1 MSITNKLS
9 TVVREQ
15 LPEFIRADYD
25 TFVAFVEAY
34 YEYLEQTNKATDFG
48 RNLLNYFDVDSTL
61 TDFEEY
67 FRRKFLQSIPAETL
81 ANKAFLVKH
90 IKDFWRAKGTEKAYR
105 FLFRALY
112 GEEIEIFY
120 PKDNILRLSSGKWI
134 KRQSIRFLPDFY
146 HLATGNGT
154 TKVFRLF
161 EVASPSNLQVY
172 INDVLQTSNCT
183 TANGYTISPNDPI
196 VTFNT
201 APANNSIIKLN
212 YTASNIIEDVSRKDG
227 TQVVLSFTGET
238 SGATAIS
245 ENAEEIIVGLLNVN
259 EIFISNI
266 SKEVSFIQGEN
277 VTGKYFYE
285 GTNYLTLYFKSLSVL
300 KEINIVSGGASYN
313 IGDVV
318 PIVGGSPEA
327 PASAIINEVYSAL
340 ISRILV
346 VSGGAGFK
354 SGGDVVITT
363 TPNTG
368 LTMAIGTV
376 NSTGSIH
383 PNTINVNSDIISL
396 YEGKT
401 ISISDYGFPATVIPT
416 GENSATRIV
425 DALSYA
431 SVTGLGPISNVV
443 ILSSTFE
450 FSSLPTLNA
459 VGPTV
464 AFSSSNTSGGS
475 ATGNTSIVTL
485 GILGKINVANGGS
498 NYTVGDELNFQ
509 TPSGG
514 SGWGAYARVSGLH
527 SSNNGIKTIQFAP
540 SRLLGRANV
549 TASGVTIV
557 GTGTSFDTELR
568 IGDKIEIS
576 NQTRFINAI
585 SSATSANV
593 NVQWTATTSNASIG
607 IYDRTYIGGELYAQH
622 LLPTITVTSA
632 TGNNSILISEAI
644 YGDGESLLADAEFDP
659 GQIRSILLTNPGS
672 QYETIPTINLTGL
685 GNGLANAVATL
696 LSSQFTYEGK
706 FITTDGLLSSDR
718 RIQDRDYY
726 QNYSYVIQSQT
737 DFNKYSQVLKD
748 LIHPS
753 GTRMFAEYMIQKTVS
768 PQRETSAKTGQVSRE
783 TTLTGTVNVANAS
796 IVVTGTGTLFNV
808 ANTNGTITIGC
819 SVLVNNEIR
828 TVNNIISNTSL
839 TVTSPFTYTSNG
851 NTIVTIVT
859 VVEAIQTENLEYL
872 QTENEETLL
881 FN

>member
-34 YEYLEQTNKATDFG
+34 YEYLEQTNKSTDFG

-90 IKDFWRAKGTEKAYR
+90 IRDFWRTKGTEKAYR

-120 PKDNILRLSSGKWI
+120 PKDNILRLSAGKWVE
-134 KRQSIRFLPDFY
+134 RQSIRFLTDFY
-146 HLATGNGT
+146 HLATGDGT

-161 EVASPSNLQVY
+161 EIASTTNLEVY
-172 INDVLQTSNCT
+172 VNSVLQTSNCT
-183 TANGYTISPNDPI
+183 TANGYTISPNESI

-212 YTASNIIEDVSRKDG
+212 FTSSNIINKVNKSDG

-238 SGATAIS
+238 SGATALS

-266 SKEVSFIQGEN
+266 SKGVSFIQGEN

-285 GTNYLTLYFKSLSVL
+285 DTNYLTLYFKTLSVL
-300 KEINIVSGGASYN
+300 KEINVVSGGASYN
-313 IGDVV
+313 IGDAV
-318 PIVGGSPEA
+318 PIVGGNPEA

-340 ISRILV
+340 ISRILIV
-346 VSGGAGFK
+346 RGGAGFK
-354 SGGDVVITT
+354 SGSDVVITT

-368 LTMAIGTV
+368 LTMAISTV
-376 NSTGSIH
+376 DSTGSIH

-401 ISISDYGFPATVIPT
+401 ITDADYGFPATVIPT

-431 SVTGLGPISNVV
+431 SITGLGPISNVQ
-443 ILSSTFE
+443 ILTSTFE
-450 FSSLPTLNA
+450 FASLPTLNA
-459 VGPTV
+459 VGH
-464 AFSSSNTSGGS
+464 
-475 ATGNTSIVTL
+475 
-485 GILGKINVANGGS
+485 
-498 NYTVGDELNFQ
+498 ELSFE

-514 SGWGAYARVSGLH
+514 SGWGAYARVASLH
-527 SSNNGIKTIQFAP
+527 TSNNGIKTVQFAP
-540 SRLLGRANV
+540 PRLTGRANV
-549 TASGVTIV
+549 TASGVTLV
-557 GTGTSFDTELR
+557 GTGTAFDTELR
-568 IGDKIEIS
+568 IGDKIELS

-607 IYDRTYIGGELYAQH
+607 IYDRTYIGGELYEQH
-622 LLPTITVTSA
+622 LLPTITVTTA
-632 TGNNSILISEAI
+632 TGNSAILLSEAI

-672 QYETIPTINLTGL
+672 QYETVPTINLTGL

-706 FITTDGLLSSDR
+706 FTTTDGLLSSDR

-753 GTRMFAEYMIQKTVS
+753 GTRMFAEYMIQKTVT
-768 PQRETSAKTGQVSRE
+768 PQRVTSAKTGQVSRE

-859 VVEAIQTENLEYL
+859 VVEAIQTENFEYL

>member
-48 RNLLNYFDVDSTL
+48 RNLLNYFDVDDTL

-120 PKDNILRLSSGKWI
+120 PKDNILRLSAGKWVE
-134 KRQSIRFLPDFY
+134 RQSIRFLPDFY

-161 EVASPSNLQVY
+161 EVASPSNLEVY
-172 INDVLQTSNCT
+172 VNNVLQTSNCT

-212 YTASNIIEDVSRKDG
+212 YTASNIIEDISRTDG

-300 KEINIVSGGASYN
+300 KEINI
-313 IGDVV
+313 
-318 PIVGGSPEA
+318 
-327 PASAIINEVYSAL
+327 
-340 ISRILV
+340 

-464 AFSSSNTSGGS
+464 AFSSSNTGGGS

-753 GTRMFAEYMIQKTVS
+753 GTRMFAEYMIQKTVT
-768 PQRETSAKTGQVSRE
+768 PQRATSAKTGQVSRE

>member
-34 YEYLEQTNKATDFG
+34 YEYLEQTNKSTDFG
-48 RNLLNYFDVDSTL
+48 RNLLNYFDVDNTL

-67 FRRKFLQSIPAETL
+67 FRRKFLNSIPAETL
-81 ANKAFLVKH
+81 SNKAFLVKH
-90 IKDFWRAKGTEKAYR
+90 IRDFWRAKGTEKAYR

-120 PKDNILRLSSGKWI
+120 PKDNILRLSVGKWV
-134 KRQSIRFLPDFY
+134 KRQSIRFLSEFY
-146 HLATGNGT
+146 HLATGNGST
-154 TKVFRLF
+154 TVFRLF
-161 EVASPSNLQVY
+161 EIASTTNLRVY
-172 INDVLQTSNCT
+172 INGVLQTSGFN
-183 TANGYTISPNDPI
+183 ISPNDPI
-196 VTFNT
+196 ITFDT
-201 APANNSIIKLN
+201 APANGATIKFHF
-212 YTASNIIEDVSRKDG
+212 ASSDIVNQISRTDG
-227 TQVVLSFTGET
+227 TQVVLSFTGQT

-245 ENAEEIIVGLLNVN
+245 EYAEQIVIGQTHVN

-266 SKEVSFIQGEN
+266 SEDVSFIQGEN
-277 VTGKYFYE
+277 VIGRYYYE
-285 GTNYLTLYFKSLSVL
+285 DGNYLSLYFNSLSVL
-300 KEINIVSGGASYN
+300 KEINVVSGGASYN
-313 IGDVV
+313 VGDVV
-318 PIVGGSPEA
+318 PIIGGSPETS
-327 PASAIINEVYSAL
+327 ASAIIDEVYSAL

-346 VSGGAGFK
+346 VRGGAGFK
-354 SGGDVVITT
+354 AGGDVVITS

-368 LTMAIGTV
+368 LTMAINTV
-376 NSTGSIH
+376 DSTGSIH

-396 YEGKT
+396 YESKA
-401 ISISDYGFPATVIPT
+401 ISASDYGFPATVIPT

-431 SVTGLGPISNVV
+431 SITGLGPISNVV

-593 NVQWTATTSNASIG
+593 NVQWTSTVSNASIG
-607 IYDRTYIGGELYAQH
+607 IYDRTYIGGELYEQH

-672 QYETIPTINLTGL
+672 QYETAPTINLTGL

-706 FITTDGLLSSDR
+706 FTTTDGLLSSDR

-753 GTRMFAEYMIQKTVS
+753 GTRMFAEYMIQKTVT
-768 PQRETSAKTGQVSRE
+768 PQRATSAKTGQVSRE

>member
-34 YEYLEQTNKATDFG
+34 YEYLEQTNKSTDFG

-90 IKDFWRAKGTEKAYR
+90 IRDFWRTKGTEKAYR

-120 PKDNILRLSSGKWI
+120 PKDNILRLSAGKWVE
-134 KRQSIRFLPDFY
+134 RQSIRFLTDFY

-161 EVASPSNLQVY
+161 EIASTTNLEVY
-172 INDVLQTSNCT
+172 VNSVLQTSNCT
-183 TANGYTISPNDPI
+183 TANGYTISPNESI

-212 YTASNIIEDVSRKDG
+212 FTSSNIINKVNKSDG

-238 SGATAIS
+238 SGATALS

-266 SKEVSFIQGEN
+266 SKGVSFIQGEN

-285 GTNYLTLYFKSLSVL
+285 DTNYLTLYFKTLSVL
-300 KEINIVSGGASYN
+300 KEINVVSGGASYN
-313 IGDVV
+313 IGDAV
-318 PIVGGSPEA
+318 PIVGGNPEA

-340 ISRILV
+340 ISRILIV
-346 VSGGAGFK
+346 RGGAGFK
-354 SGGDVVITT
+354 SGSDVVITT

-368 LTMAIGTV
+368 LTMAISTV
-376 NSTGSIH
+376 DSTGSIH

-401 ISISDYGFPATVIPT
+401 ITDADYGFPATVIPT

-431 SVTGLGPISNVV
+431 SITGLGPISNVQ
-443 ILSSTFE
+443 ILTSTFE
-450 FSSLPTLNA
+450 FASLPSLNA
-459 VGPTV
+459 VGPIL
-464 AFSSSNTSGGS
+464 AFSTSNTSSGS

-498 NYTVGDELNFQ
+498 NYTVGDELSFE

-514 SGWGAYARVSGLH
+514 SGWGAYARVASLH
-527 SSNNGIKTIQFAP
+527 TSNNGIKTVQFAP
-540 SRLLGRANV
+540 PRLTGRANV
-549 TASGVTIV
+549 TASGVTLV
-557 GTGTSFDTELR
+557 GTGTAFDTELR
-568 IGDKIEIS
+568 IGDKIELS

-607 IYDRTYIGGELYAQH
+607 IYDRTYIGGELYEQH
-622 LLPTITVTSA
+622 LLPTITVTTA
-632 TGNNSILISEAI
+632 TGNSAILLSEAI

-672 QYETIPTINLTGL
+672 QYETVPTINLTGL

-706 FITTDGLLSSDR
+706 FTTTDGLLSSDR

-753 GTRMFAEYMIQKTVS
+753 GTRMFAEYMIQKTVT
-768 PQRETSAKTGQVSRE
+768 PQRVTSAKTGQVSRE

-859 VVEAIQTENLEYL
+859 VVEAIQTENFEYL

>member
-34 YEYLEQTNKATDFG
+34 YEYLEQTNKSTDFG
-48 RNLLNYFDVDSTL
+48 RNLLNYFDVDNTL
-61 TDFEEY
+61 VDFEEY
-67 FRRKFLQSIPAETL
+67 FRRKFLNSIPAETL
-81 ANKAFLVKH
+81 SNKAFLVKH
-90 IKDFWRAKGTEKAYR
+90 IRDFWRAKGTEKAYR

-120 PKDNILRLSSGKWI
+120 PKDNILRLSAGKWV
-134 KRQSIRFLPDFY
+134 KRQSLRVLSNFY
-146 HLATGNGT
+146 HLATGNGST
-154 TKVFRLF
+154 TIFRLF
-161 EVASPSNLQVY
+161 EIASTTNLEVY
-172 INDVLQTSNCT
+172 INGVLQTT
-183 TANGYTISPNDPI
+183 GFDISPNDPI
-196 VTFNT
+196 ITFDT
-201 APANNSIIKLN
+201 APANGAVIKFHFTSSDLVN
-212 YTASNIIEDVSRKDG
+212 QVSRTDG

-238 SGATAIS
+238 SGATALS
-245 ENAEEIIVGLLNVN
+245 EHAERIVIGRTHVN

-266 SKEVSFIQGEN
+266 SDDVAFVQGEN
-277 VTGKYFYE
+277 VIGRYYYE
-285 GTNYLTLYFKSLSVL
+285 DGNYLNLYFNSISVL
-300 KEINIVSGGASYN
+300 KDITVVSGGASYN
-313 IGDVV
+313 VGDVV
-318 PIVGGSPEA
+318 PIIGGNPES
-327 PASAIINEVYSAL
+327 PASAIIDEVYSAL

-346 VSGGAGFK
+346 IRGGAGFK
-354 SGGDVVITT
+354 SGGDVLITS

-368 LTMAIGTV
+368 LTMAINTV

-401 ISISDYGFPATVIPT
+401 ITDSDYGFPSTVIPT

-431 SVTGLGPISNVV
+431 SITGLGPISNVQ
-443 ILSSTFE
+443 ILTSTFE
-450 FSSLPTLNA
+450 FSSLPTLDA
-459 VGPTV
+459 VSPTLT
-464 AFSSSNTSGGS
+464 FTSSNTSGGS

-498 NYTVGDELNFQ
+498 NYAVGDELNFE

-514 SGWGAYARVSGLH
+514 RGWGAYARVSGLH

-540 SRLLGRANV
+540 SRLIGRANV

-557 GTGTSFDTELR
+557 GTGTAFDTELR

-593 NVQWTATTSNASIG
+593 NVQWTTTTTNASIG
-607 IYDRTYIGGELYAQH
+607 IYDRTYIGGELYEQY

-672 QYETIPTINLTGL
+672 QYETVPTINLTGL

-706 FITTDGLLSSDR
+706 FIITDGLLSSDR

-753 GTRMFAEYMIQKTVS
+753 GTRMFAEYMIQKTVT
-768 PQRETSAKTGQVSRE
+768 PQRTTSARTGQVSRE

>member
-1 MSITNKLS
+1 
-9 TVVREQ
+9 
-15 LPEFIRADYD
+15 
-25 TFVAFVEAY
+25 
-34 YEYLEQTNKATDFG
+34 
-48 RNLLNYFDVDSTL
+48 
-61 TDFEEY
+61 
-67 FRRKFLQSIPAETL
+67 
-81 ANKAFLVKH
+81 
-90 IKDFWRAKGTEKAYR
+90 
-105 FLFRALY
+105 
-112 GEEIEIFY
+112 
-120 PKDNILRLSSGKWI
+120 
-134 KRQSIRFLPDFY
+134 
-146 HLATGNGT
+146 
-154 TKVFRLF
+154 
-161 EVASPSNLQVY
+161 
-172 INDVLQTSNCT
+172 
-183 TANGYTISPNDPI
+183 
-196 VTFNT
+196 
-201 APANNSIIKLN
+201 
-212 YTASNIIEDVSRKDG
+212 
-227 TQVVLSFTGET
+227 
-238 SGATAIS
+238 
-245 ENAEEIIVGLLNVN
+245 
-259 EIFISNI
+259 
-266 SKEVSFIQGEN
+266 
-277 VTGKYFYE
+277 
-285 GTNYLTLYFKSLSVL
+285 
-300 KEINIVSGGASYN
+300 
-313 IGDVV
+313 
-318 PIVGGSPEA
+318 
-327 PASAIINEVYSAL
+327 
-340 ISRILV
+340 
-346 VSGGAGFK
+346 
-354 SGGDVVITT
+354 
-363 TPNTG
+363 
-368 LTMAIGTV
+368 MAINTV

-401 ISISDYGFPATVIPT
+401 ITDSDYGFPATVIPT

-431 SVTGLGPISNVV
+431 SVTGLGPISNVIV
-443 ILSSTFE
+443 LSSTFE
-450 FSSLPTLNA
+450 FASLPTLNA

-498 NYTVGDELNFQ
+498 NYTVGDELQFA

-514 SGWGAYARVSGLH
+514 RGWGAYARVSGLH

-549 TASGVTIV
+549 TASGVTLV
-557 GTGTSFDTELR
+557 GTGTAFDTELR

-607 IYDRTYIGGELYAQH
+607 IYDRTYIGGELYEQH
-622 LLPTITVTSA
+622 LLPTITVTTA
-632 TGNNSILISEAI
+632 TGNNAILISEAI

-672 QYETIPTINLTGL
+672 QYETVPTINLTGL

-753 GTRMFAEYMIQKTVS
+753 GTRMFAEYMIRKTVT
-768 PQRETSAKTGQVSRE
+768 PQRATSAKTGQVSRE

-859 VVEAIQTENLEYL
+859 VVEAIQTENFEYL

>member
-34 YEYLEQTNKATDFG
+34 YEYLEQTNKSTDFG
-48 RNLLNYFDVDSTL
+48 RNLLNYFDVDNTL

-67 FRRKFLQSIPAETL
+67 FRRKFLNSIPAETL

-90 IKDFWRAKGTEKAYR
+90 IRDFWRAKGTEKAYR

-120 PKDNILRLSSGKWI
+120 PKDNILRLSAGKWV
-134 KRQSIRFLPDFY
+134 KRQSIRFLSEFY
-146 HLATGNGT
+146 HLATGNGST
-154 TKVFRLF
+154 TVFRLF
-161 EVASPSNLQVY
+161 EIANTTNLRVY
-172 INDVLQTSNCT
+172 INGVLQTSGFN
-183 TANGYTISPNDPI
+183 ISPNDPI
-196 VTFNT
+196 ITFDT
-201 APANNSIIKLN
+201 APANGATIKFHF
-212 YTASNIIEDVSRKDG
+212 ASSDIVNQISRTDG
-227 TQVVLSFTGET
+227 TQVVLSFTGQT

-245 ENAEEIIVGLLNVN
+245 EYAEQIVIGQTHVN
-259 EIFISNI
+259 EIFVSNI
-266 SKEVSFIQGEN
+266 SKDVSFIQGEN
-277 VTGKYFYE
+277 VIGRYYYE
-285 GTNYLTLYFKSLSVL
+285 DGNYLSLYFNSLSVL
-300 KEINIVSGGASYN
+300 KEINVVSGGASYN

-368 LTMAIGTV
+368 LTMAINTV

-593 NVQWTATTSNASIG
+593 NVQWTSTVSNASIG
-607 IYDRTYIGGELYAQH
+607 IYDRTYIGGELYEQH

-672 QYETIPTINLTGL
+672 QYETAPTINLTGL

-753 GTRMFAEYMIQKTVS
+753 GTRMFAEYMIQKTVT
-768 PQRETSAKTGQVSRE
+768 PQRTTSAKTGQVSRE

-819 SVLVNNEIR
+819 YVLVNNEIR